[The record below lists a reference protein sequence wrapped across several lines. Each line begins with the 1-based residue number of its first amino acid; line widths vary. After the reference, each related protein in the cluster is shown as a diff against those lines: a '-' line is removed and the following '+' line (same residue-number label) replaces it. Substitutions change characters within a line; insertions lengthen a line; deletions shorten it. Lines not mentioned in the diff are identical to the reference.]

1 MSDLIKELNDRGYIH
16 QGTNLEGLSTCEDM
30 VGGYI
35 GFDCTAKA
43 LHVGSLLQIMLL
55 RKIQQHGYKPFVLM
69 GGGTTQIGDPSG
81 KDESRKLLTKNE
93 IDDNKQSIST
103 IFSKYLR
110 FDDSADGAVMVDNAD
125 WLDKLHYIEVLRDIG
140 RHFSIN
146 RMLSFDSVRMRLQRE
161 QNLTFLEFNYMILQ
175 AYDFVELYNRFGCR
189 LQLGGSDQ
197 WGNIVSG
204 VELGRRM
211 GTAELFGLTSPLITT
226 SSGAKMGKT
235 AKGAVWLDEKML
247 SPYEYWQFWRNT
259 DDADVTK
266 FLKLFTEVPLSDID
280 QLSKLSGRE
289 INDAKVLLA
298 NEITALCH
306 GKEAAEAAYK
316 TALST
321 FMDKDMGEDLPAYV
335 IPRVELGEGL
345 PMFKLLA
352 NLGVVESGGAA
363 RRLIQ
368 GGGVRLN
375 NQVVVDEMLII
386 DSERLL
392 ANGIKVSL
400 GKKNHMIIKVE
411 EH

>member
-125 WLDKLHYIEVLRDIG
+125 WLEKLHYIEVLRDIG

-289 INDAKVLLA
+289 INDAKVILA

-386 DSERLL
+386 DSEQLL